1 MGDNANRV
9 PPAKEPMPSLPCPM
23 LTDTNYTVWAMKMKV
38 IFKVYKVWD
47 VIDPGTTID
56 THKDSIAIA
65 LLFQGL
71 PEELV
76 LQIGN
81 NDSAKEMWEAVK
93 SRNQGAERVK
103 EARLQTLMSEFEG
116 LKMKEPSTIAEFAG
130 KISGIASRS
139 ASLGTVIKEE
149 KLVKRFLHGLP
160 KSLFIWLLLSSNLL
174 TLRQLDLMMS

>member
-9 PPAKEPMPSLPCPM
+9 PPTKEPMPSLPCPM

-71 PEELV
+71 PKELV

-81 NDSAKEMWEAVK
+81 NDSAKEMREAVK
-93 SRNQGAERVK
+93 SRNQGADRVK

-116 LKMKEPSTIAEFAG
+116 LKMKEPSTI
-130 KISGIASRS
+130 
-139 ASLGTVIKEE
+139 V
-149 KLVKRFLHGLP
+149 
-160 KSLFIWLLLSSNLL
+160 
-174 TLRQLDLMMS
+174 DD